1 MNNRGFT
8 LVELIITIILIGV
21 LAVTAIPRF
30 LGSNNEDVYTLRD
43 RTLAMIRS
51 IQLQAMHNLNSN
63 NCVKITTTLVAP
75 PANQNCAN
83 PISTA
88 FDDYLVVDSTG
99 TDITFTT
106 TDNNGGSFNS
116 LSFNHLGQPDINCAK
131 TCRVQVGNQAV
142 CISGEGALYGC

>member
-30 LGSNNEDVYTLRD
+30 LGSNNEDAYTLRD

-75 PANQNCAN
+75 
-83 PISTA
+83 
-88 FDDYLVVDSTG
+88 
-99 TDITFTT
+99 
-106 TDNNGGSFNS
+106 
-116 LSFNHLGQPDINCAK
+116 
-131 TCRVQVGNQAV
+131 R
-142 CISGEGALYGC
+142 